1 MHLWHQEHGSAW
13 GRMHF
18 YPSSWNACRQACTRW
33 LVRRLFHCL
42 TEQIQKLKIKKKKK
56 KKTISSLLECCS
68 CSLVWSVFRSFYVI
82 CLLWKSGDGT
92 CLACKNTYL
101 QNWREWIETASF
113 GKCMGIWSLLPE
125 CPAWD
130 PTWFCSAELHCW
142 HSTLWSSPGGF
153 TQRFAVLEAAH
164 VCPAVVLLPA
174 GGHGGHAGCREEC
187 MEATEV
193 MVCSWSSQCT
203 WWLLFHGLLAT
214 CVSGSWNTLFPSFTL
229 PLLF

>member
-1 MHLWHQEHGSAW
+1 M
-13 GRMHF
+13 
-18 YPSSWNACRQACTRW
+18 
-33 LVRRLFHCL
+33 
-42 TEQIQKLKIKKKKK
+42 
-56 KKTISSLLECCS
+56 
-68 CSLVWSVFRSFYVI
+68 I

-153 TQRFAVLEAAH
+153 TQHFAVLEAAH
-164 VCPAVVLLPA
+164 VCPPVVLLPA
-174 GGHGGHAGCREEC
+174 GGHGGHAGCREEHGSHRGNGLFV
-187 MEATEV
+187 EQSV
-193 MVCSWSSQCT
+193 HMVAFIPWTLGHLCFWFLKYAFSFLYSSSAVLGVFVCFCCFCKRISARYSFIQKGMLELMKLCNEQKQELSILFLQCSVVHSSVRNHVSSLGRLNCWSS
-203 WWLLFHGLLAT
+203 
-214 CVSGSWNTLFPSFTL
+214 
-229 PLLF
+229 